1 LACFQLETMLNHSP
15 VAKRE
20 ELYTESA
27 KTLIF
32 VTMREMY
39 RSAVGMAVPGAWAV
53 GTPAFCIA

>member
-1 LACFQLETMLNHSP
+1 MLNHSP